1 MPTLPQPKRLEA
13 MIETAMLDRA
23 PAMHQELKRAGTLT
37 QVLRQRAEE
46 ARETFETMMDAALTE
61 NSKLRPTLNLM
72 EGAADLTQ
80 RRDSAAEIAIA
91 QATEF
96 GESQPTEEPTTP
108 LPAAA

>member
-13 MIETAMLDRA
+13 MIEQAMMDRA
-23 PAMHQELKRAGTLT
+23 PQMHREMQEAGTLA
-37 QVLRQRAEE
+37 QEISQRAEA

-61 NSKLRPTLNLM
+61 NNKLRPTLNLM

-96 GESQPTEEPTTP
+96 AESQPTEEPIT
-108 LPAAA
+108 